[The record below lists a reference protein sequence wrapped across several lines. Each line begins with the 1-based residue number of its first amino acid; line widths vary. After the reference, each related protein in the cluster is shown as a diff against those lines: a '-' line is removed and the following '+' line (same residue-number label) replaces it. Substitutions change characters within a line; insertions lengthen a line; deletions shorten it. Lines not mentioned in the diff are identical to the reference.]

1 MLRSKLNSYN
11 LLLQG
16 LFFIVL
22 GFLFFTKWQ
31 ALWAVIYVFL
41 TLGFLYL
48 GVSQLITLGF
58 RRKHPVRF
66 SAILSLAAN
75 FAIVVY
81 ALSKPRDFLTFIPY
95 VIGWWALVNGI
106 VQTIN
111 FYVYR
116 RDCLRGTGWRF
127 VLALITWIMA
137 AVLIL
142 FPAGKLRFLSR
153 LAGSYL
159 IFYGVVTVIET
170 MKDLLSPWIKR
181 RLLKHMSL
189 SVPIVISALIPQRV
203 FFSIRSL
210 AKTDKL
216 ETADPQEVPKVD
228 LEVFIYLSASG
239 PESLGHVDVSYH
251 GQIYSYGCHDPENRR
266 LGGTLG
272 DGVLIIAERNA
283 FLKHA
288 LAGEHKTII
297 SYGIVLNDRQ
307 KQVIEKRIDEML
319 QRSVCWQPEIQRPD
333 GNPLASDYAS
343 RVAQA
348 TQAKMVKFKNGKFR
362 TYFVFS
368 TNCVLLADHLLR
380 CPQLDLF
387 NFTGIVT
394 PGSYLS
400 FLNDEYCRSGSIVT
414 TRTIF
419 RRNEG

>member
-159 IFYGVVTVIET
+159 IFYE
-170 MKDLLSPWIKR
+170 
-181 RLLKHMSL
+181 
-189 SVPIVISALIPQRV
+189 
-203 FFSIRSL
+203 
-210 AKTDKL
+210 
-216 ETADPQEVPKVD
+216 
-228 LEVFIYLSASG
+228 
-239 PESLGHVDVSYH
+239 
-251 GQIYSYGCHDPENRR
+251 
-266 LGGTLG
+266 
-272 DGVLIIAERNA
+272 
-283 FLKHA
+283 
-288 LAGEHKTII
+288 
-297 SYGIVLNDRQ
+297 
-307 KQVIEKRIDEML
+307 
-319 QRSVCWQPEIQRPD
+319 
-333 GNPLASDYAS
+333 
-343 RVAQA
+343 
-348 TQAKMVKFKNGKFR
+348 
-362 TYFVFS
+362 
-368 TNCVLLADHLLR
+368 
-380 CPQLDLF
+380 
-387 NFTGIVT
+387 
-394 PGSYLS
+394 
-400 FLNDEYCRSGSIVT
+400 
-414 TRTIF
+414 
-419 RRNEG
+419 